1 MITQS
6 ERRHPIS
13 RLLSVGPSSAII
25 VYIRIALVLSSRLD
39 IEHGLCIID
48 SVQFPQL
55 SSAAQTNN
63 GPAPA
68 RCEVSVRSL
77 AEETLLL

>member
-1 MITQS
+1 MHESVLGT
-6 ERRHPIS
+6 PA
-13 RLLSVGPSSAII
+13 LLDGPLTGDKSVAAAAESG
-25 VYIRIALVLSSRLD
+25 LD

-63 GPAPA
+63 TM
-68 RCEVSVRSL
+68 VRL
-77 AEETLLL
+77 WRV